1 MLDVSVESHVV
12 TDVNVVLCCVVEDTA
27 EQNLMEDSGDGV
39 KMEGDADRGMKRP
52 FSEGAPGTEQQQQQQ
67 QQRRL
72 KKKRK
77 LSGMQV
83 PKNAL
88 MQLNEL
94 KPGLQFTFVS
104 QNGPVHAPTFTM
116 SVEVNSN
123 VFEGTGNTKKKAKL
137 DAAER
142 ALASFLQV
150 PNAPAAQQA
159 LGRSAMLSGDFT
171 QDTAELEPSTK
182 LFNNFT
188 APPGVM
194 TTPTN
199 GNGTAAA
206 KPPTPGPA
214 GKNPVMILNETRPG
228 TKYELEEES
237 GDSINKVF
245 VMSVTVDGQTF
256 KGSGRSKKLAK
267 ARAAQAAME
276 TLFNLQFSTSPGKK
290 ASSSICFGHLGLC
303 LHRNIP

>member
-1 MLDVSVESHVV
+1 
-12 TDVNVVLCCVVEDTA
+12 
-27 EQNLMEDSGDGV
+27 MEDSGDGT
-39 KMEGDADRGMKRP
+39 KMEGDTDNGTKMEGDTDHGMKMEGDTDRGMKRP
-52 FSEGAPGTEQQQQQQ
+52 FPEGGAGAQQQQQQ
-67 QQRRL
+67 QQRRV

-116 SVEVNSN
+116 AVEVNGT
-123 VFEGTGNTKKKAKL
+123 VFEGSGNTKKKAKL

-159 LGRSAMLSGDFT
+159 LGRSSMLSGDFT
-171 QDTAELEPSTK
+171 QDTAELEPSTT

-188 APPGVM
+188 PPQPGVPVTANM
-194 TTPTN
+194 TPTN
-199 GNGTAAA
+199 SNGTASV
-206 KPPTPGPA
+206 KPAPSQPV

-228 TKYELEEES
+228 TKYELEAET

-276 TLFNLQFSTSPGKK
+276 TLFNLQFSTSPGKS
-290 ASSSICFGHLGLC
+290 ACTFTSPSCEVMSAICGC
-303 LHRNIP
+303 VCVRIR

>member
-1 MLDVSVESHVV
+1 MD
-12 TDVNVVLCCVVEDTA
+12 
-27 EQNLMEDSGDGV
+27 DSGDGV

-52 FSEGAPGTEQQQQQQ
+52 FSEGAPGTEQQQQQQQ

-116 SVEVNSN
+116 SVEVNAT

-188 APPGVM
+188 APPGGV

-199 GNGTAAA
+199 GNGTTPAA

-290 ASSSICFGHLGLC
+290 AFSSVCWAVFV
-303 LHRNIP
+303 